1 MALRMRHHLGTVMGE
16 LRYEPTVTR
25 VRAFVGD
32 EPVVDSRAALL
43 VWEPRRLVP
52 VYAVAEGAFRY
63 GVRPAHP
70 QPPPADLAGQPRLLG
85 PTDFGLHTCPGT
97 VLDVGTPNGSL
108 PAAGFRPDD
117 PDLGGADLDGVVL
130 LDFAAFDS
138 WLVEDEP
145 RVGHPHDPFKRIS
158 VHASD
163 RHVRVSLGDT
173 VLGDTTRALM
183 LLETHLPPRWYLP
196 MEDVRLD
203 LLVPSN
209 HTSTCAYKGHAA
221 YFSLPGVAEN
231 IGWHYPEPLD
241 DARRVAGHMCFWS
254 ERTDLTL
261 DGLPQSRPVT
271 PWSTREEQEAA
282 AADRLEFG

>member
-1 MALRMRHHLGTVMGE
+1 MRHHLGAVMGD
-16 LRYEPTVTR
+16 LRYEPAVTR

-32 EPVVDSRAALL
+32 EPVVDTMGALL
-43 VWEPRRLVP
+43 AWEPRRLVP
-52 VYAVAEGAFRY
+52 VYAVPEDAFRY

-70 QPPPADLAGQPRLLG
+70 QPGAPDLSGLPTMLG
-85 PTDFGLHTCPGT
+85 PADFGLHTCPGT

-108 PAAGFRPDD
+108 PGVGFRPDD
-117 PDLGGADLDGVVL
+117 PDLGGAVL

-158 VHASD
+158 VHASS
-163 RHVRVSLGDT
+163 RHVVVGLGDT
-173 VLGDTTRALM
+173 VLGDTTRAQM
-183 LLETHLPPRWYLP
+183 LLETHLPIRWYLP

-203 LLVPSN
+203 LLEPSH

-231 IGWHYPEPLD
+231 IGWHYPEPLN
-241 DARRVAGHMCFWS
+241 DARRVAGHVCFWS
-254 ERTDLTL
+254 ERTDLTV
-261 DGLPQSRPVT
+261 DGVPQRRPVT
-271 PWSTREEQEAA
+271 PWSTREEQAA
-282 AADRLEFG
+282 AAPERLEFG